1 MSAVEMQAEMR
12 LVRAVSRT
20 VVPVEMIRS
29 RRTAGQAFT
38 LACDACGLDDKEIC
52 FALGYDKASFS
63 RIKAG
68 TNTLDADRIAA
79 FCEVVG
85 NTVYPEWIAYQT
97 GHGLVLLKSEAERL
111 LDQRTAE
118 LDRERERSRMLTEIL
133 QGRASIN

>member
-1 MSAVEMQAEMR
+1 MTAVAAQTEMR
-12 LVRAVSRT
+12 LVRAGNKT
-20 VVPVEMIRS
+20 VIPVEMIRS
-29 RRTAGQAFT
+29 RKTAGQAFT
-38 LACDACGLDDKEIC
+38 LACDACGLDDKEIA
-52 FALGYDKASFS
+52 FALGYDKATFS

-111 LDQRTAE
+111 LDQRTEE
-118 LDRERERSRMLTEIL
+118 LARERERSKLLAEIL
-133 QGRASIN
+133 QGRAAV

>member
-12 LVRAVSRT
+12 LVRAASRT

-38 LACDACGLDDKEIC
+38 LACDACGLDDKEIA
-52 FALGYDKASFS
+52 FALDMDKGTFS

-85 NTVYPEWIAYQT
+85 NTVYPEWIAFQT

-111 LDQRTAE
+111 LDQRTQQ
-118 LDRERERSRMLTEIL
+118 LDLERERVRMLTDIL
-133 QGRASIN
+133 QGRAKV